1 MDLAGRAAQALGTA
15 QRAKTV
21 ATALVRFGFG
31 EFLTQTTLDKVIK
44 GVTGVDV
51 APEAAEQPMPVRVR
65 LLLEALGPTF
75 IKAGQIL
82 STRPDLIPP
91 EWALEFKKLQ
101 SDIPPAPW
109 EGEDGVKARLES
121 EFGMPIDEAFATIEN
136 EA

>member
-1 MDLAGRAAQALGTA
+1 
-15 QRAKTV
+15 
-21 ATALVRFGFG
+21 
-31 EFLTQTTLDKVIK
+31 VIK

-65 LLLEALGPTF
+65 LLLEDLGPTF

-91 EWALEFKKLQ
+91 EWAMEFKKLQ

-109 EGEDGVKARLES
+109 EGETTGVKAQLE
-121 EFGMPIDEAFATIEN
+121 EYGMPDRRGLPLGRDRRPSPPPAWRRSTGR
-136 EA
+136 